1 MEQIPLNFE
10 VDWKHNQN
18 IKPENSKF
26 PESENIINIEF
37 KNGEWI
43 AIYKP
48 DDAGEMYRR

>member
-1 MEQIPLNFE
+1 MEQTPFNFE

-18 IKPENSKF
+18 IKPEALQF
-26 PESENIINIEF
+26 LDSENIINIEF
-37 KNGEWI
+37 RNGEWV